1 MIYVQLQW
9 MNINHSN
16 DICTVTHL
24 TQFLDCQFQT
34 RIVWS
39 SEELRIHG
47 YSYINPMK
55 SKLMRKLLT
64 YVNLQGESKRQ
75 ANLERK
81 NNLHDESMW
90 FWCNL
95 GVPITWTNIFSAC
108 SSKPRRGRHWK
119 CNSVVIIRW
128 NIKLVYNLFICFTL
142 IL

>member
-1 MIYVQLQW
+1 MIYVQLHTW
-9 MNINHSN
+9 HSSWTAN
-16 DICTVTHL
+16 SRLGLSDHQRNSGSMGIPK
-24 TQFLDCQFQT
+24 
-34 RIVWS
+34 
-39 SEELRIHG
+39 
-47 YSYINPMK
+47 INPMK

-75 ANLERK
+75 ANLERN

-108 SSKPRRGRHWK
+108 SSKPRRCRHWK